1 MKLVGECLGCFLLL
15 NNSKIKSKFMRVIL
29 CLSISLIAFAT
40 ANAQPLNDI
49 LDRKVIQEKPVLKY
63 PSLRENDLMWEKR
76 IWRVIDVREKM
87 NQVFA
92 YPNASLFEIMVN
104 ASKEGAI
111 ELYSTEDDAFSR
123 ALTAS
128 EVNQVMSSTDTVEV
142 FDPITY
148 VSELRVV
155 FNKINPEDIKRYRL
169 KEIWYFD
176 SHTSTMKN
184 RILGIAPMKDVYD
197 ESGNFLYEKPLFWM
211 HYPSARD
218 VLAREVVFN
227 RGNDGSRMTWEDL
240 LEMRMF
246 SSHVYKESNIGDSR
260 LQDHY
265 SGLDLLLQADKINQ
279 ELFNYEQDVWS
290 Y

>member
-1 MKLVGECLGCFLLL
+1 
-15 NNSKIKSKFMRVIL
+15 
-29 CLSISLIAFAT
+29 
-40 ANAQPLNDI
+40 
-49 LDRKVIQEKPVLKY
+49 
-63 PSLRENDLMWEKR
+63 
-76 IWRVIDVREKM
+76 
-87 NQVFA
+87 
-92 YPNASLFEIMVN
+92 
-104 ASKEGAI
+104 
-111 ELYSTEDDAFSR
+111 
-123 ALTAS
+123 
-128 EVNQVMSSTDTVEV
+128 
-142 FDPITY
+142 
-148 VSELRVV
+148 
-155 FNKINPEDIKRYRL
+155 
-169 KEIWYFD
+169 
-176 SHTSTMKN
+176 
-184 RILGIAPMKDVYD
+184 MKDVYD

-211 HYPSARD
+211 HYPSARE